1 MVGIGKT
8 ANIQGELYEIVRT
21 LKTNPAK
28 VADKELTDALKDLYH
43 AEKLFRQADGTYW
56 FVNQI
61 KDVEFEP
68 VDMEE
73 GPRASNQE
81 SLVEAQSS
89 DNQTQSHGNDIQE
102 EQAAGFRRHSPRR
115 RTVNVSKAQAGRQS
129 RHQGAEV
136 ERAGHQGP

>member
-73 GPRASNQE
+73 RPRASNQE
-81 SLVEAQSS
+81 SLVETQPSN
-89 DNQTQSHGNDIQE
+89 NQTQSHEHENDIQE
-102 EQAAGFRRHSPRR
+102 GQATGDSG
-115 RTVNVSKAQAGRQS
+115 NS
-129 RHQGAEV
+129 
-136 ERAGHQGP
+136 